1 MHSRHT
7 SPHVKIFND
16 LLIVGH
22 AWTDEG
28 HLFFIIWGFIR
39 ERFRKTI
46 QNKGKKS
53 ERGGE
58 STKLTSRSNAMYC
71 FVFCC
76 GDFRN
81 SLYLKMKMEKK
92 LQKSIHPS
100 IFCHLSRSG
109 MWWQQFKQ
117 RYPEL
122 PLPTCDIHH
131 LALAVS
137 SMHFQAS
144 WDLFYNLI
152 ILGTKEVAG
161 LWSTADEQSMKI
173 ISLRKRK

>member
-1 MHSRHT
+1 MHRRHT

-16 LLIVGH
+16 LLIAGH

-46 QNKGKKS
+46 QNKEKKS

-58 STKLTSRSNAMYC
+58 STKLTSISSAMYC

-100 IFCHLSRSG
+100 IFCHLSSG
-109 MWWQQFKQ
+109 
-117 RYPEL
+117 
-122 PLPTCDIHH
+122 
-131 LALAVS
+131 S
-137 SMHFQAS
+137 SLS
-144 WDLFYNLI
+144 SNI
-152 ILGTKEVAG
+152 
-161 LWSTADEQSMKI
+161 QSSLSPPVIFTIWLQLCRQCISKPVEISFI
-173 ISLRKRK
+173 ISLFWAQKKWQAYDLQQMNRVWKSSP